1 MGDFFGVEPYP
12 LKEAVLGEDYS
23 LAKQLVEDGHDPF
36 KSGGMIESST
46 AFHEA
51 VKKGNLE
58 LLPNMAAAPG
68 TTWTDRFFV
77 TRNQLISVPTSRV
90 PAQK

>member
-1 MGDFFGVEPYP
+1 MWVEPHP
-12 LKEAVLGEDYS
+12 PKEAVIGEDYS

-51 VKKGNLE
+51 VKKGNLD
-58 LLPNMAAAPG
+58 LLLNIWLLLLEPHG
-68 TTWTDRFFV
+68 RIGS
-77 TRNQLISVPTSRV
+77 L
-90 PAQK
+90 